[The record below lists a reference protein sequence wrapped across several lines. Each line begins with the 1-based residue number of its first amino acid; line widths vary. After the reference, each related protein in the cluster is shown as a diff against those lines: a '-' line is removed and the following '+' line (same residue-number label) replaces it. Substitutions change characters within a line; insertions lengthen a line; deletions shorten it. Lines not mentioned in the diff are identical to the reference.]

1 MSRGEPYRR
10 LQVVVVYALPSIEER
25 KARSRYML
33 FNDVLAGRTEPSR
46 WFDLYIGVRE
56 SLSDTQTDFAPCLE
70 QMVIS
75 VSTLQGRR
83 ARARMHGSLAWLGE
97 TGLTRRPTIT
107 DPCTPQRYAHATHAY
122 IYQSYLPPPH

>member
-10 LQVVVVYALPSIEER
+10 LQVVVYMRYQSIEER

-46 WFDLYIGVRE
+46 WFDLYIGA
-56 SLSDTQTDFAPCLE
+56 DFAPCLE

-83 ARARMHGSLAWLGE
+83 ARARMA
-97 TGLTRRPTIT
+97 
-107 DPCTPQRYAHATHAY
+107 A
-122 IYQSYLPPPH
+122 